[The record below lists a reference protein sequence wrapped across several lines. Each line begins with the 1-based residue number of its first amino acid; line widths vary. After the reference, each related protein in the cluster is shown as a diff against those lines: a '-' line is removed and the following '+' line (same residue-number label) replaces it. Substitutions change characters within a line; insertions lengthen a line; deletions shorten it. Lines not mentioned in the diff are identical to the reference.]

1 MTNKARWRRVAFI
14 AVTGFPFLFLVVFV
28 AYPLWQQVGGS
39 FFAWYQLKPH
49 GFDGVRNYVAM
60 FDDILV
66 PVSALH
72 SFFFLLFTV
81 PTEIVLGLAAA
92 WMTLRVGRGK
102 AVLAAVFLV
111 PLVVPW
117 TVASGLF
124 YGLFNI
130 HGVADRLSQVLFGG
144 GYSFLWLFHPRLAFG
159 IIVVFSIW
167 KGAPWCYLLLMGAL
181 SACPADVLEAARIDG
196 ARGLSF
202 WWRVVLP
209 TIRPMLAFVIVLRF
223 LAEAQSYDP
232 VALLTNGG
240 PSFPGATT
248 LLAFYGDKVAFGYY
262 NFGEASAIGTL
273 LGAALVI
280 VAFTGW
286 RFAYPRPVGR
296 RRSFRAPPARPRAPG
311 AGGPP
316 RHALHARHRWWRRA
330 PGGPASVPHGR
341 LGASVRWSKRARWA
355 LLVAMAVLT
364 LVPFAGEAPSWLGR
378 NELAGTFWPGVE
390 TGLWNTL
397 IATGATLVATLALAV
412 PAAYLLAFKKF
423 RLRGAL
429 FLFVLF
435 CLAIPGIVFI
445 FPQFEEI
452 VRLHLVNTRAGVV
465 FLYVTTNLP
474 LAIFFL
480 RPAFASVPRPLV
492 EAMRVDGVSELGILR
507 RLVLRHSASTI
518 VALSVLVVVWVWGE
532 VPIAQAVLNSD
543 RLATLPLQILNGFIG
558 NPNASYLISI
568 GAPLVLFLATQQFFR
583 RGLVSA
589 TLL

>member
-1 MTNKARWRRVAFI
+1 
-14 AVTGFPFLFLVVFV
+14 
-28 AYPLWQQVGGS
+28 
-39 FFAWYQLKPH
+39 
-49 GFDGVRNYVAM
+49 M

-296 RRSFRAPPARPRAPG
+296 RRSFRARPARPRAPARAGRRATPYMPVTAGGDG
-311 AGGPP
+311 AGARERASRPPGRFGPVEQQGLGP
-316 RHALHARHRWWRRA
+316 SGGHGGLDPGPLRRGSPELARAQRTGGHVLARGRNRLVEHPDRHRGHA
-330 PGGPASVPHGR
+330 GGDVGPG
-341 LGASVRWSKRARWA
+341 RAR
-355 LLVAMAVLT
+355 
-364 LVPFAGEAPSWLGR
+364 R
-378 NELAGTFWPGVE
+378 
-390 TGLWNTL
+390 
-397 IATGATLVATLALAV
+397 
-412 PAAYLLAFKKF
+412 LLA
-423 RLRGAL
+423 RLQEVPPAGAL

>member
-296 RRSFRAPPARPRAPG
+296 RRSFRAPPARPRAPARAG
-311 AGGPP
+311 RRATLYMPVTAGGDGPGRARKRASRPP
-316 RHALHARHRWWRRA
+316 GRF
-330 PGGPASVPHGR
+330 GPVEQE
-341 LGASVRWSKRARWA
+341 ARWA

-423 RLRGAL
+423 RLRGPCSCSCSSAW
-429 FLFVLF
+429 
-435 CLAIPGIVFI
+435 PS
-445 FPQFEEI
+445 
-452 VRLHLVNTRAGVV
+452 
-465 FLYVTTNLP
+465 
-474 LAIFFL
+474 
-480 RPAFASVPRPLV
+480 PASSSSSP
-492 EAMRVDGVSELGILR
+492 SSR
-507 RLVLRHSASTI
+507 RSCACT
-518 VALSVLVVVWVWGE
+518 W
-532 VPIAQAVLNSD
+532 
-543 RLATLPLQILNGFIG
+543 
-558 NPNASYLISI
+558 
-568 GAPLVLFLATQQFFR
+568 
-583 RGLVSA
+583 
-589 TLL
+589 